1 MTRLILGAPAPM
13 FCAESHINP
22 DFAFSSLGGNFVLLV
37 FPPVDREGRAAV
49 DAALEANRAVLGTD
63 RVITFV
69 VLRDRAEYEAR
80 TPGHGLRW
88 FLDERGEI
96 EALYGPAPPIWV
108 LMDPMLRV
116 LAFGSLTET
125 DLVFRNIRNLPP
137 PDRHAGV
144 EITAPVL
151 TVPRILEPA
160 LCRRLID
167 YYQERGGAPSG
178 TMRQVGDRTV
188 PVMSSFKSRRD
199 ASILDED
206 LKQQLRNRV
215 RLRLMP
221 EIERAFQFQV
231 TRIERYIVACYDAGE
246 GGYFRPHRDNTATAT
261 AHRKFAVSI
270 NLNAEQFEGGD
281 LRFPEFG
288 SRTYR
293 PPTGGAVVFACGL
306 LHEATPVTKGTRY
319 ATLPFLFDEAGE
331 AIRQQNLHTLDTG
344 QAQTAVG

>member
-22 DFAFSSLGGNFVLLV
+22 DFAFSSLGGSFVLLV
-37 FPPVDREGRAAV
+37 FPPVDPKGRAAV
-49 DAALEANRAVLGTD
+49 DAALGSNRAVLGTD
-63 RVITFV
+63 RLITFV
-69 VLRDRAEYEAR
+69 VLRDRAEYEAKA
-80 TPGHGLRW
+80 PGHALRW
-88 FLDERGEI
+88 FLDEGGEI
-96 EALYGPAPPIWV
+96 GALYGPEPPTWV
-108 LMDPMLRV
+108 LLDPMLRV
-116 LAFGSLTET
+116 LAFGGLTET
-125 DLVFRNIRNLPP
+125 DLIFRNICNLPS

-160 LCRRLID
+160 LCRRLIEH
-167 YYQERGGAPSG
+167 YHERGGEPSG
-178 TMRQVGDRTV
+178 TMRQVGGRTV

-206 LKQQLRNRV
+206 LKQQLRSRI

-246 GGYFRPHRDNTATAT
+246 GGYFRPHRDNTASAT

-270 NLNAEQFEGGD
+270 NLNADGFEGGD

-306 LHEATPVTKGTRY
+306 LHEATPVTRGIRY

-344 QAQTAVG
+344 PAQVAVG